1 MRCDHCGQEGPDG
14 VFCSR
19 CGAHQGTTGETA
31 NVRTRHHHF
40 AAHPGEHV
48 AHPGVFTTLFPHLGT
63 HKVQEFRW
71 AFLGGL
77 AGVLL
82 ITALGLIGSAILAG
96 AFLLPAIYLL
106 YLYEAQ
112 VYKDSPLR
120 VVLTAVGGGALIGA
134 IFTIVTSARIGPVT
148 ALGAG
153 TLTVGE
159 ILLLAVLLPVLQEIV
174 KPVPALLLRRQ
185 FPETVDGITF
195 GVASALGFTAI
206 ETVIRYSPV
215 LASLPPR
222 VDPGNWIY
230 PLITLAVLYPLMQ
243 ALTTGIFCAA
253 IWRYA
258 RGRLHPRELV
268 GVGIAIVA
276 HCVFVWVSALL
287 VESDQHPLLVL
298 AWQALLVGA
307 LLVYLRYL
315 MHHALIDEATHLGFV
330 ETVCPGCHL
339 TVLAAG
345 FCPNCGMAL
354 TAAPTSVRRRHQ
366 RASA

>member
-1 MRCDHCGQEGPDG
+1 
-14 VFCSR
+14 
-19 CGAHQGTTGETA
+19 
-31 NVRTRHHHF
+31 
-40 AAHPGEHV
+40 
-48 AHPGVFTTLFPHLGT
+48 
-63 HKVQEFRW
+63 
-71 AFLGGL
+71 
-77 AGVLL
+77 
-82 ITALGLIGSAILAG
+82 
-96 AFLLPAIYLL
+96 
-106 YLYEAQ
+106 
-112 VYKDSPLR
+112 
-120 VVLTAVGGGALIGA
+120 VVLTAMGGGALIGA
-134 IFTIVTSARIGPVT
+134 IFIIVSSARIGPVT

-159 ILLLAVLLPVLQEIV
+159 ILLLAVLLPVLQEVV
-174 KPVPALLLRRQ
+174 KPLPALLLRRR

-195 GVASALGFTAI
+195 GVASALGFTAV
-206 ETVIRYSPV
+206 ETVIRYSQV

-258 RGRLHPRELV
+258 RGRLHPRELG
-268 GVGIAIVA
+268 GVAIAILA

-298 AWQALLVGA
+298 AWQALLVGV

-315 MHHALIDEATHLGFV
+315 MHLALIDEATHLGFV

-354 TAAPTSVRRRHQ
+354 TAAPDSVRRRHM